1 MNYLYTMTQGGEF
14 VRDEKT
20 GKTEPPAN
28 DPILRYP
35 VHALDNQQL
44 LPAGTVL
51 TEETMHA
58 LASSLKDNRGTEQC
72 SLLSHDATEKHILTF
87 FKTPPYH
94 TIFADRELV
103 GEILQLMNHIHI
115 APPLLQSL
123 DYFKKYDFYTYRHIL
138 MVSALTTLLAKDL
151 VADYKDQ
158 IREMATGPTHDVGK
172 LSIPLH
178 VLKKSSPLTRTERNI
193 LQHHTLTGYV
203 LLSYYCRDPLN
214 LAAQVARDHHERRN
228 GSGYPCGKLLKDFM
242 IEIIACCDIY
252 DALISPRPYRP
263 VSYDNRTA
271 LEEIT
276 AIAERD
282 EISRDIVR
290 ALIALN
296 RGGRRNF
303 REIELS
309 HEKRGAP
316 PPGNVYGMT
325 SDTNDEKT

>member
-1 MNYLYTMTQGGEF
+1 MDYLYTMTQGGEF

-20 GKTEPPAN
+20 GKAEPPSD
-28 DPILRYP
+28 DPVLGYP
-35 VHALDNQQL
+35 VHALDNQLL
-44 LPAGTVL
+44 LPEGTAL
-51 TEETMHA
+51 TEETMRA
-58 LASSLKDNRGTEQC
+58 LAFSLKSNGETEKY
-72 SLLSHDATEKHILTF
+72 SLLSHDSTGKNILTF

-103 GEILQLMNHIHI
+103 GEILQLMNHIRI

-158 IREMATGPTHDVGK
+158 IQEMATGPTHDVGK
-172 LSIPLH
+172 ISIPLH
-178 VLKKSSPLTRTERNI
+178 ILKKSSPLTQSERDI

-203 LLSYYCRDPLN
+203 LLSYYCSDPLN
-214 LAAQVARDHHERRN
+214 LSVLVARDHHERRN
-228 GSGYPCGKLLKDFM
+228 GSGYPCGKMLKDFM
-242 IEIIACCDIY
+242 VEIIACCDVY

-276 AIAERD
+276 ALAERN

-296 RGGRRNF
+296 RRGRRNF

-309 HEKRGAP
+309 HEKRGVP

-325 SDTNDEKT
+325 SDTNDKKP